1 MSCQNC
7 VYSLHLLFKI
17 GFMTSLS
24 IICCISKFSRI
35 LKNWIEDSVTF
46 SVKKRHAE
54 CRRCEK
60 SALYKFF
67 LYNFSTKCTAPIFNL
82 VEIEAVPFLAPI
94 LCATFGVYR
103 PFPVIWDATWLYWE
117 NFFVFTI
124 YRKEGKLRLQWQAEK
139 HFGEV
144 FILISLLLTS
154 LGNPM
159 LPIKFLSPHP
169 LIWNRTISF
178 KYVV

>member
-17 GFMTSLS
+17 GFMSSLS
-24 IICCISKFSRI
+24 IIFCISKFSRI

-54 CRRCEK
+54 RRRYEK
-60 SALYKFF
+60 SALHKFF
-67 LYNFSTKCTAPIFNL
+67 LYKFSTKCTAPIFNL

-103 PFPVIWDATWLYWE
+103 PFPVIWDATWLYWD
-117 NFFVFTI
+117 NFVFTI
-124 YRKEGKLRLQWQAEK
+124 YRKEGKLRPRWQAEK

-154 LGNPM
+154 LGNSM

-169 LIWNRTISF
+169 LIWNITISF